1 MINRNRANLGTIM
14 LFRKIVLELE
24 TAIWDGIYGI
34 STLGCVPG
42 ERPSGALNGDA
53 VYFQSKCFFHLKKII
68 RQMPMTEKDV
78 FYDIGCGSGRM
89 VCIAALKNVKKCVG
103 VEISEKLSGLA
114 NRNAASMRFRKAA
127 IEILQ
132 SDACKVDY
140 TEGTVFAL
148 FNPFGAKTLSIVLER
163 IRMNVM
169 HAPRKV
175 RFIYLNPVER
185 PVFD

>member
-1 MINRNRANLGTIM
+1 
-14 LFRKIVLELE
+14 
-24 TAIWDGIYGI
+24 
-34 STLGCVPG
+34 
-42 ERPSGALNGDA
+42 
-53 VYFQSKCFFHLKKII
+53 
-68 RQMPMTEKDV
+68 MTEKDV

-89 VCIAALKNVKKCVG
+89 VCVAALKNVKKCVG
-103 VEISEKLSGLA
+103 VELSKELSELA
-114 NRNAASMRFRKAA
+114 RRNAASLRFRKAP
-127 IEILQ
+127 IEIIQ
-132 SDACKVDY
+132 ADACDIDY

-185 PVFD
+185 PVFDKAKWLKQTGVHRSPGSVADVFYYESDGKL